1 MKRIHIKRK
10 EWIRGS
16 LLLAVGILFGAL
28 VFSGSGNHG
37 QPGNNQPTTG
47 TAGRDHSHD
56 TTAASGQEEG
66 TTWTCSMHPQVRQD
80 EPGQCPICGMDLIP
94 AEESEQSQDPA
105 ELKMTEEALKLAEI
119 QTSRVEKKRPTR
131 KIRLTGK
138 VQVDQRKI
146 YVQPSHIPG
155 RIENLSVQFEGQ
167 YVKKGQPIA
176 TVYSP
181 DLISAQEELLEA
193 LKTKESNPQ
202 LLEAAREKLRQWKLS
217 EQQIQTIEQEGAV
230 QEQMTIQ
237 ADVGGIVHKQMVR
250 QGDYVKKGTRL
261 FHIARIDRVWV
272 MFDAYQEDVPF
283 VEEGDRIKFSVS
295 SLPGKTFTSRVTF
308 VDPIMNEQSRVA
320 RIRTEASNVN
330 GLLKPGMFAEGVL
343 QSAQT
348 GNGKELIVPKSAVM
362 WTGERSVVYVRQ
374 QDEDQPVFQMHQVV
388 LGPSLGDTYIIREG
402 LSKGEQVVTHGTF
415 AVDAAAQLADKPSM
429 MNQEKEQSGPPKTH
443 SGHSHTSRSG
453 KQTAEATKQTTGSS
467 DIPEKKRLWPDRE
480 SEKYQ
485 DLVNEYLT
493 LKDQLV
499 GDQKAGESA
508 KKMLETL
515 QSVHMNAFSQQ
526 AHSSWMDLQG
536 TLTEKSRAI
545 LQAGEMKE
553 QRRHFIDLSNAMITL
568 VKTFKSPGSKLFVQ
582 FCPMADNN
590 QGAYWL
596 SSQEQI
602 RNPYFGDMML
612 TCGEVRDQIIK
623 PASPQNVKATF

>member
-1 MKRIHIKRK
+1 M
-10 EWIRGS
+10 
-16 LLLAVGILFGAL
+16 LAAGILLGAL
-28 VFSGSGNHG
+28 VFSSSGNNS
-37 QPGNNQPTTG
+37 QTRNNQQTKAA
-47 TAGRDHSHD
+47 AGHDHSND
-56 TTAASGQEEG
+56 TVASGQQQQ

-119 QTSRVEKKRPTR
+119 KTSRVEKKQPTK

-155 RIENLSVQFEGQ
+155 RIENLSVQFEGE

-193 LKTKESNPQ
+193 LETQESNPQ
-202 LLEAAREKLRQWKLS
+202 LVEAAREKLRQWKLS
-217 EQQIQTIEQEGAV
+217 EQQIQTIEQEGQV
-230 QEQMTIQ
+230 QEHMTIQ

-250 QGDYVKKGTRL
+250 EGDYVKKGTRL
-261 FHIARIDRVWV
+261 FHIAQIDRVWV

-283 VEEGDRIKFSVS
+283 VDEGDRIEFTVS
-295 SLPGKTFTSRVTF
+295 SLPGKTFTSRITF
-308 VDPIMNEQSRVA
+308 VDPLMNEQSRVA
-320 RIRTEASNVN
+320 KIRTEASNTN

-343 QSAQT
+343 QS
-348 GNGKELIVPKSAVM
+348 GLGGHGKELVVPKSAVM

-374 QDEDQPVFQMHQVV
+374 QNQEKPVFRMRQVI
-388 LGPSLGDTYIIREG
+388 LGASLGDSYIIEEG
-402 LSKGEQVVTHGTF
+402 LREGEQVVTHGTF
-415 AVDAAAQLADKPSM
+415 AIDAAAQLADKPSM
-429 MNQEKEQSGPPKTH
+429 MNQEKKPSGQQETH
-443 SGHSHTSRSG
+443 SGHKHTSGTG
-453 KQTAEATKQTTGSS
+453 KQTAEGTQQRSESS
-467 DIPEKKRLWPDRE
+467 GITDKPLQWPHQE
-480 SEKYQ
+480 SEKYRK
-485 DLVNEYLT
+485 LVNEYLT

-508 KKMLETL
+508 GKLLETL
-515 QSVHMNAFSQQ
+515 QSVDMNAFSQQ
-526 AHSSWMDLQG
+526 AHMKWMDLQA
-536 TLTEKSRAI
+536 TLTEKSRSI
-545 LQAGEMKE
+545 LQAGELKV

-568 VKTFKSPGSKLFVQ
+568 VQTFQSPDDKLFVQ
-582 FCPMADNN
+582 FCPMADND
-590 QGAYWL
+590 QGAFWL
-596 SSQEQI
+596 SSQEEI

-612 TCGEVRDQIIK
+612 TCGEVRDQIDTK
-623 PASPQNVKATF
+623 NSD